1 MALTVDFTAELGGVI
16 LGAGTAYEFT
26 GTITGL
32 GVPRPRAY
40 DAPRGALAGEVAA
53 TDLGGKRIITL
64 PVSIDGSSVAD
75 TMTKVATLNAAW
87 SPAAADVNLDI
98 RLGGVTTR
106 FAGRPRGVDL
116 DLGDLKSF
124 HAEALLT
131 FEALDP
137 AGITV

>member
-1 MALTVDFTAELGGVI
+1 MVLSADFTAELGGVT

-32 GVPRPRAY
+32 GVPRPRTF
-40 DAPRGALAGEVAA
+40 DAPRGSSPGEVAA
-53 TDLGGKRIITL
+53 ADLGGARIITL
-64 PVSIDGSSVAD
+64 PISIDGSSVAD
-75 TMTKVATLNAAW
+75 TMTKVGALTTAW
-87 SPAAADVNLDI
+87 SPKTSDVNLDI

-106 FAGRPRGVDL
+106 YAGRPRGVDL

-131 FEALDP
+131 FEALNP
-137 AGITV
+137 TGTVV